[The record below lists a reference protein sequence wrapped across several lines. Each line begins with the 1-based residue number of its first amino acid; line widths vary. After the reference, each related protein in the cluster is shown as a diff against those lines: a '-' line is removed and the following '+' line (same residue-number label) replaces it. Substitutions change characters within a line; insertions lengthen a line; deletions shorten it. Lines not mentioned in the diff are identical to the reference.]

1 MSPDDTLDAAKPS
14 MALSIVGLSMEYK
27 SDDYESTSQSIAV
40 IALLMASNVS
50 SENANDILTIMA
62 DGD

>member
-1 MSPDDTLDAAKPS
+1 
-14 MALSIVGLSMEYK
+14 MEYK

-40 IALLMASNVS
+40 IALLIASNVS

-62 DGD
+62 DGGLIILGLTLRFAIRYHVSAQTL